1 MNSANIATRK
11 QLPVA
16 SAMQQETREFM
27 QRELRIVAQIML
39 LVAVIV
45 VLVGLSACSHIE
57 PRVALVEP
65 TTFKPV
71 AQTSTANNNGAI
83 FQQASYRPVFEDPR
97 ARLRGDIITIAIN
110 EKNSASRTSKSS
122 AQKNGDIK
130 AGVPTVLGVPGKF
143 VQGLNVEANSAN
155 TYSGKGETA
164 NDNAFTGTITVTVV
178 DVLPNGN
185 LLVSGEKQIGIN
197 HNLELIRFSGV
208 INPVTLQ
215 AGNIVESTKVAD
227 ARLEYT
233 GKGYI
238 DEAQR
243 MGWLSR
249 FFLTFLPI

>member
-1 MNSANIATRK
+1 MD
-11 QLPVA
+11 
-16 SAMQQETREFM
+16 
-27 QRELRIVAQIML
+27 IVKAL
-39 LVAVIV
+39 ADSRRHLARFHSEDEVRSLVNGAFV
-45 VLVGLSACSHIE
+45 VLLAVLLLTLLGACSHIE

-65 TTFKPV
+65 TTFKPSAQSV
-71 AQTSTANNNGAI
+71 APASNGAI

-97 ARLRGDIITIAIN
+97 ARLRGDIITVAIN

-122 AQKNGDIK
+122 TQKTGDVK
-130 AGVPTVLGVPGKF
+130 AGVPTIFGVPGKF
-143 VQGLNVEANSAN
+143 AQGLSVEGNSSN
-155 TYSGKGETA
+155 TYTGKGDTS

-197 HNLELIRFSGV
+197 HNLEFIRFSGV
-208 INPVTLQ
+208 VNPVSLQ
-215 AGNIVESTKVAD
+215 AGNIVDSTRVAD

-243 MGWLSR
+243 MGWLQR
-249 FFLTFLPI
+249 FFLTFLPF